1 MLLTLIVVMAEKG
14 ISGKSRVADAPKKL
28 ATSMSDTLTT
38 YLQQALTKTSA
49 YIKVHRLN
57 CVNVYN

>member
-28 ATSMSDTLTT
+28 ATSMSDALTT
-38 YLQQALTKTSA
+38 YLQQSLTKTSA
-49 YIKVHRLN
+49 SIKVQ
-57 CVNVYN
+57 